1 MGIKLSSELRDRE
14 YWLYVCVE
22 WYVFVL
28 NNFMDC
34 MYIVWSFF
42 YYIIIRY
49 VDYFYLGVFAKWSY
63 SIVF

>member
-22 WYVFVL
+22 WNVFVL